1 MQAIRRAGETVRRQA
16 RTARETVHRAWAEP
30 GRERD
35 LAVQAGKAA
44 LAAWLAW
51 AVAGWWLQAPMAFVA
66 PWVAI
71 VLVESTVYRSIAH
84 GLQQLA
90 AIATGT
96 VVATAAALLLDS
108 TMAAM
113 ALVLPAA
120 VLLGN
125 WRRLGSQGIYA
136 ATGALFVL
144 TFQPVTVAGS
154 AARIAE
160 AVFGALVGI
169 TVNALV
175 RPPVYLRSTRAA
187 LEDAAGE
194 AERILEAVADKLASA
209 EWDAEAAGSLHE
221 RALRL
226 GRLVEQARAA
236 VGWSRESL
244 RVNPRGRSRAVSA
257 PGQDYDDAVTVLD
270 YVAVHT
276 AGVTRAVLEACADD
290 REEPRP
296 GPGITEPYAAFLR
309 NSAHAIRLYTTS
321 RFAPGG
327 RDRQADRE
335 LREVVEDLGHT
346 LDDLRRRLP
355 RAVPDD
361 PDALATYGTLLTQA
375 RRLADQLAG
384 R

>member
-1 MQAIRRAGETVRRQA
+1 MQVIREAALGSRRWGRAAGEAA
-16 RTARETVHRAWAEP
+16 RRAWAEP

-35 LAVQAGKAA
+35 LVMQSCKAA
-44 LAAWLAW
+44 LAACIAW
-51 AVAGWWLQAPMAFVA
+51 AVAGWWLKAPMAFVA

-96 VVATAAALLLDS
+96 VVATGVALLLDS
-108 TMAAM
+108 PSVAM
-113 ALVLPAA
+113 ALVLPAV
-120 VLLGN
+120 VLLGS
-125 WRRLGSQGIYA
+125 WQRLGSQGVYA

-144 TFQPVTVAGS
+144 TMGPISVTAS

-160 AVFGALVGI
+160 AVFGAVVGI
-169 TVNALV
+169 AVNGLI

-187 LEDAAGE
+187 LEDAADE
-194 AERILEAVADKLASA
+194 AQEILEKVADGLAA
-209 EWDAEAAGSLHE
+209 DEWDAHTADALHE

-226 GRLVEQARAA
+226 CRLVDQARAA

-244 RVNPRGRSRAVSA
+244 RVNPRRRSRVGSP

-276 AGVTRAVLEACADD
+276 AGVTRAVLEASDDD
-290 REEPRP
+290 RAGLRP
-296 GPGITEPYAAFLR
+296 SRHVGKSYAEFLH
-309 NSAHAIRLYTTS
+309 NSARAIGLYTRS

-327 RDRQADRE
+327 QDRGADEE
-335 LREVVEDLGHT
+335 LHDVVDGMVRA
-346 LDDLRRRLP
+346 LDDLRRQLP
-355 RAVPDD
+355 RAISDD
-361 PDALATYGTLLTQA
+361 PDALATYGTILTQA
-375 RRLADQLAG
+375 RRLADQLG
-384 R
+384 RR

>member
-1 MQAIRRAGETVRRQA
+1 MQAIRRAGETVRHQA
-16 RTARETVHRAWAEP
+16 RTARETMHRAWAEP

-96 VVATAAALLLDS
+96 VLATAAALLLDS

-125 WRRLGSQGIYA
+125 WRRLGRQGIYA

-209 EWDAEAAGSLHE
+209 EWDADAAGSLHE

-226 GRLVEQARAA
+226 GRLVEQARAS

-276 AGVTRAVLEACADD
+276 AGVTRAVLEACVDD

-296 GPGITEPYAAFLR
+296 GPHITEPYAAFLR

-335 LREVVEDLGHT
+335 LREVVEDLGRT